1 VLPDDIK
8 HKILFEI
15 DEINTELA
23 SYKPLFDIIR
33 QRTPDLI
40 EMTALASVLHSFYN
54 GLENIF
60 ILVAKKVD
68 FNLPSGP
75 KWHNELLIQMS
86 RGNTSRK
93 EVINEK
99 TFEVLKEY
107 LQFRHY
113 IRHSYKWRLNWDEFK
128 GIAINLEEN
137 WKMIKELLVQ
147 FVSGE

>member
-1 VLPDDIK
+1 VFPDEIK

-15 DEINTELA
+15 NEIDTELA

-33 QRTPDLI
+33 QKTPDLI

-68 FNLPSGP
+68 RSTPSGP

-86 RGNTSRK
+86 SRNDLRK
-93 EVINEK
+93 EVIDEK
-99 TFEVLKEY
+99 TLEVLKEY
-107 LQFRHY
+107 LQFRHF

-128 GIAINLEEN
+128 GIALSVEEN
-137 WKMIKELLVQ
+137 WKEIKGLLFQ
-147 FVSGE
+147 FASG